1 MGGERGAAAA
11 SGSSVV
17 EEATTW
23 FGASSNDDV
32 AGSNEGLLAEFLSMV
47 TDLEVGV
54 DKRIGTESISVA
66 FRANAGSTGW
76 KTRES
81 MRQRKNSRLI
91 IKNSRHREQSV
102 SKAASLARK
111 KYPKKLVRCLT

>member
-1 MGGERGAAAA
+1 MGGERGAEAA

-17 EEATTW
+17 EEVMTW
-23 FGASSNDDV
+23 FGASSNDGA
-32 AGSNEGLLAEFLSMV
+32 AGSNEGFLSEFLSMV
-47 TDLEVGV
+47 TDSEVGV

-81 MRQRKNSRLI
+81 IRQRKNSRLI
-91 IKNSRHREQSV
+91 LKNFSV
-102 SKAASLARK
+102 A
-111 KYPKKLVRCLT
+111 